1 MVYQLGQ
8 RSRSLDQPLK
18 TFRQILTELQNC
30 EILTTFLSVHL
41 LSLLVLKLL
50 FVPRCTLFA
59 YMIFKNNEINE
70 SYKLCQVRGKHTVGG
85 IVFYKHLFLVSYFF
99 QIMSEYD
106 QAFDPN
112 ILIGHCDLISR
123 FSDFA
128 LYLDTQL
135 VYFHTFF
142 RL

>member
-1 MVYQLGQ
+1 
-8 RSRSLDQPLK
+8 
-18 TFRQILTELQNC
+18 
-30 EILTTFLSVHL
+30 
-41 LSLLVLKLL
+41 
-50 FVPRCTLFA
+50 
-59 YMIFKNNEINE
+59 
-70 SYKLCQVRGKHTVGG
+70 
-85 IVFYKHLFLVSYFF
+85 
-99 QIMSEYD
+99 MSEYD

-142 RL
+142 QIMCEYDQTFDSSILIGQYDLISRFSNFALYLGTQIVYEQTSFKVCLRMTRPLTLK

>member
-1 MVYQLGQ
+1 
-8 RSRSLDQPLK
+8 
-18 TFRQILTELQNC
+18 
-30 EILTTFLSVHL
+30 
-41 LSLLVLKLL
+41 
-50 FVPRCTLFA
+50 
-59 YMIFKNNEINE
+59 
-70 SYKLCQVRGKHTVGG
+70 
-85 IVFYKHLFLVSYFF
+85 
-99 QIMSEYD
+99 MSEYD

-128 LYLDTQL
+128 IYLDTQLVYFHTFFQIMSEYDHTFDLNILIGHCDLVSWFSHFALYLDTQL